1 MAVLGDSPNRVRR
14 RCCFHFG
21 PCFMAQLKYP
31 PVMSERAMSRVTVV
45 LLRRTGQLWL
55 RLL

>member
-1 MAVLGDSPNRVRR
+1 MVVLDNRPNRVQH
-14 RCCFHFG
+14 RCRFHLR

-55 RLL
+55 